1 MKKAM
6 KAIILALII
15 AVMPLSAYAST
26 MSTTFFNNTKL
37 GYRRVGTGSL
47 SGQSFSA
54 ELTVT
59 VLPGTPAQLDEA
71 YSSEIGV
78 LLHNTSGVLF
88 ASHWYSGNLRCFGA
102 ATADRSIGHTYTTFE
117 FEGDDLGGYTLY
129 N

>member
-1 MKKAM
+1 MKKAI
-6 KAIILALII
+6 KAVVLALII
-15 AVMPLSAYAST
+15 AVMPLSVYA
-26 MSTTFFNNTKL
+26 STTFFSNNKL
-37 GYRRVGTGSL
+37 GYHRVGTGSL
-47 SGQSFSA
+47 TGMSSSA

-59 VLPGTPAQLDEA
+59 ALPGTQAQLDEA